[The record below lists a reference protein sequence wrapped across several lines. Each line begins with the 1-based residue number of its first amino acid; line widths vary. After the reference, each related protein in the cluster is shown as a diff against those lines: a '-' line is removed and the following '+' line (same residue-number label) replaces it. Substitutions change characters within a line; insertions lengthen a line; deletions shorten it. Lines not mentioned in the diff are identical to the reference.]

1 VVLVGIVLCGCGAV
15 ASFVVATMIVGGEQM
30 ARSMSADPSTH
41 IGDGRRS
48 GGVDVGDG
56 GTWDGMGDR
65 TGGAGKPALPS
76 FFKVPATGSSGG
88 NAGDD

>member
-1 VVLVGIVLCGCGAV
+1 
-15 ASFVVATMIVGGEQM
+15 
-30 ARSMSADPSTH
+30 
-41 IGDGRRS
+41 
-48 GGVDVGDG
+48 
-56 GTWDGMGDR
+56 MGDR